1 MKSKSF
7 NSLFL
12 LLLLLPTL
20 AFAQVR
26 EKLLD
31 MSAGQQSALVLEIP
45 SVSQEL
51 VSDHWKQYM
60 KDFYREKPKW
70 QRRDDEWLSDDADIS
85 ALGAGNTVD
94 IYAKTRERED
104 NVEIQMWV
112 DLGGAFLNAR
122 EHPDRY
128 TEAEKLLLRFALE
141 VAKEKMRLDIEE
153 QEDLLKDMNRDLR
166 RLSSQKKR
174 SEREIKRAKETIQKA
189 EADIEQNLQEQEEMQ
204 AKITQ
209 QEELIKKLQKQRSG
223 L

>member
-1 MKSKSF
+1 
-7 NSLFL
+7 
-12 LLLLLPTL
+12 
-20 AFAQVR
+20 
-26 EKLLD
+26 

-70 QRRDDEWLSDDADIS
+70 QRRDDEWLSDDADVS
-85 ALGAGNTVD
+85 VLGAGNTVD

-112 DLGGAFLNAR
+112 DLGGAFLNSR

-153 QEDLLKDMNRDLR
+153 QEDLLKDMNQDLS

>member
-1 MKSKSF
+1 
-7 NSLFL
+7 
-12 LLLLLPTL
+12 
-20 AFAQVR
+20 
-26 EKLLD
+26 
-31 MSAGQQSALVLEIP
+31 MSAGQQSALILEIP

-85 ALGAGNTVD
+85 VLGAGNTVD

-112 DLGGAFLNAR
+112 DLGGAFLNSR

-153 QEDLLKDMNRDLR
+153 QEDLLKDMNQDLS